1 MAKDATFD
9 IVSEVDM
16 QEVSNAVNQATKEI
30 SQRYD
35 FKGVKAEIEIEKDS
49 IKITTQDD
57 TRLRSIVDVL
67 QSRLLKRSVPINN
80 FEYGKVEPAA
90 GGCVRQLV
98 NIHTGIERELAK
110 TIAKDIKA
118 TKLKV
123 QTQYMDDK
131 VRVTGKKIDDLQAVI
146 AILKEKEYPVTLQF
160 NNFRS

>member
-1 MAKDATFD
+1 MAKEATFD

-35 FKGVKAEIEIEKDS
+35 FKGVKADIEIDNKS
-49 IKITTQDD
+49 IKITAQDD
-57 TRLRSIVDVL
+57 TRLHSIIDIL
-67 QSRLLKRSVPINN
+67 QSRLLKRGVPINN

-90 GGCVRQLV
+90 GGCVRQIV
-98 NIHTGIERELAK
+98 TIHTGIDKDLAK
-110 TIAKDIKA
+110 TISKDIKA

-123 QTQYMDDK
+123 QSQFMDDK
-131 VRVTGKKIDDLQAVI
+131 VRVSAKKIDDLQTII
-146 AILKEKEYPVTLQF
+146 AMLKEKDYPLTLQF